1 MSVLAPDSRLL
12 TVRETAE
19 RLTVSEKTVRRLIG
33 AGIMPAVRVSAGA
46 IRVERDE
53 LEEWLAERRTTETAV
68 GDSGAAVGATPCL
81 FSTSVLAVVARVQT
95 EDAVLPVNES
105 SHGNATPK
113 SQHARHEVAG
123 ATGWHGQRRSGA
135 MAIAACCV
143 AVEVRC
149 RHITSTRWKMAVI
162 RSRCRTW

>member
-46 IRVERDE
+46 IRGERDE

-68 GDSGAAVGATPCL
+68 GDSAAEAVGR
-81 FSTSVLAVVARVQT
+81 SSVGAGASIPSRPRNPAAHVRVAR
-95 EDAVLPVNES
+95 
-105 SHGNATPK
+105 
-113 SQHARHEVAG
+113 R
-123 ATGWHGQRRSGA
+123 
-135 MAIAACCV
+135 
-143 AVEVRC
+143 
-149 RHITSTRWKMAVI
+149 
-162 RSRCRTW
+162 